1 MYRQISC
8 PRCNYLVNPQ
18 ESVCSQCGI
27 DLAISAVLAERQL
40 IKPAKSSPP
49 ASVTPEILVPRLGEY
64 LVEKGE
70 LLPSELDQ
78 ALNYQVEKARLGRP
92 LLLGQALLELNMI
105 ERETLD
111 EVVTLQILEL
121 QEALRRS
128 NRELEARVDERTQD
142 LEKALDKLTELNQL
156 KANFIANISH
166 ELRTPLT
173 HIKGYLDLLYDEE
186 LGPLTVDQ
194 MEALAVVKQ
203 SEYRLESL
211 IEDLIQFALASRGDL
226 SLNLTPVN
234 LVDMIQKIIEQYSII
249 TESANI
255 SLLVDVPSDL
265 PPVHCDQEKISW
277 VLQQLIDNAI
287 KFTMAGGVLKIEAHQ
302 RGAEVSIAI
311 SDSGIGIS
319 SDQQEEIF
327 EPFHQLDGSSTRRYR
342 GTGLGLALSNR
353 IVDAHGARIEVV
365 SSLGVGSRFSFSLP
379 VVEKVLEI

>member
-1 MYRQISC
+1 MSRQISC
-8 PRCNYLVNPQ
+8 PRCSYLVDSH

-27 DLAISAVLAERQL
+27 DLAIAAVLAERQL

-49 ASVTPEILVPRLGEY
+49 TSVTPEILVPRLGEY
-64 LVEKGE
+64 LVEKGK

-78 ALNYQVEKARLGRP
+78 ALNYQAEKTRLGRP

-166 ELRTPLT
+166 ELRTPLA

-203 SEYRLESL
+203 SENRLEGL

-302 RGAEVSIAI
+302 MGMEVSIAI

-365 SSLGVGSRFSFSLP
+365 SSLGAGSRFSFSLP

>member
-1 MYRQISC
+1 MSRQISC
-8 PRCNYLVNPQ
+8 PRCNYLVDPH

-27 DLAISAVLAERQL
+27 DLAIAAVLAERQL

-49 ASVTPEILVPRLGEY
+49 TSVTPEILVPRLGEY
-64 LVEKGE
+64 LVEKGK

-78 ALNYQVEKARLGRP
+78 ALNYQAEKTRLGRP

-203 SEYRLESL
+203 SENRLEGL

-353 IVDAHGARIEVV
+353 IVGAHGARIEVV
-365 SSLGVGSRFSFSLP
+365 SSLGAGSRFSFSLP

>member
-1 MYRQISC
+1 MSRQISC
-8 PRCNYLVNPQ
+8 PRCNYLVDPHD
-18 ESVCSQCGI
+18 SVCSQCGI
-27 DLAISAVLAERQL
+27 DLAIAAVLAERL
-40 IKPAKSSPP
+40 MIMPVKSSPSAP
-49 ASVTPEILVPRLGEY
+49 VTPEILVPRLGEY

-70 LLPSELDQ
+70 LEPSELDQ
-78 ALNYQVEKARLGRP
+78 ALKYQAENSRLGKSF
-92 LLLGQALLELNMI
+92 LLGQALLELNMI
-105 ERETLD
+105 DRETLD

-173 HIKGYLDLLYDEE
+173 HIKGYIDLFYEGE

-203 SEYRLESL
+203 SEKRLESL

-226 SLNLTPVN
+226 SLNLGTVN
-234 LVDMIQKIIEQYSII
+234 IAELIENIAKQYSN
-249 TESANI
+249 TAKSAKI
-255 SLLVDVPSDL
+255 SLVVDIPSDL
-265 PPVHCDQEKISW
+265 PPVHCDREKISW
-277 VLQQLIDNAI
+277 VVEQLLDNAI
-287 KFTMAGGVLKIEAHQ
+287 KFTTDGGKAKIEAHQ
-302 RGAEVSIAI
+302 MSAYVSIAV
-311 SDSGIGIS
+311 SDSGIGIPR
-319 SDQQEEIF
+319 DQQEEIF

-379 VVEKVLEI
+379 VVEKVMEI